1 MDQSIINITMD
12 KNLKKEFD
20 NICQELG
27 LTMATA
33 ITMLAKTMIR
43 EKRLPFEVTLDPFY
57 SKSNLQALDKSIQ
70 QMKEG
75 KTITKTLEELENFA
89 NE

>member
-1 MDQSIINITMD
+1 MDQSVINIKMD
-12 KNLKKEFD
+12 NNLKKDFD

-33 ITMLAKTMIR
+33 ITMLAQKMIQ
-43 EKRLPFEVTLDPFY
+43 EKRLPFEVNLDPFY
-57 SKSNLQALDKSIQ
+57 SKSNLKALDKSIQ

-75 KTITKTLEELENFA
+75 KTITKTLEELEKFA
-89 NE
+89 ND

>member
-1 MDQSIINITMD
+1 MDQSVINIKMD
-12 KNLKKEFD
+12 NNLKKDFD

-33 ITMLAKTMIR
+33 ITMLAQKMIQ
-43 EKRLPFEVTLDPFY
+43 EKRLPFEVNLDPFY
-57 SKSNLQALDKSIQ
+57 CKSNLKALDKSIQ

-75 KTITKTLEELENFA
+75 KTITKTLEELEKFA
-89 NE
+89 ND